1 MGCGHNP
8 RYRDNRMFDLPTEPI
23 NFADILEKRKE
34 SARNTIR
41 EASADEIH
49 KLVTE
54 LYPDG
59 NHPFVEIFSKFIEEH
74 RSERIFRGQA
84 SDGIGFVYYPK
95 SNTGIW
101 YQYVGKVAGV
111 GRLGPNGL
119 KALAEIMAET
129 GRG

>member
-1 MGCGHNP
+1 
-8 RYRDNRMFDLPTEPI
+8 MFSLPTEPI
-23 NFADILEKRKE
+23 DFADILAKRKE
-34 SARNTIR
+34 SARSTLH
-41 EASADEIH
+41 EATVDEIH

-74 RSERIFRGQA
+74 RSERILRGET

-95 SNTGIW
+95 SNNGIW
-101 YQYVGKVAGV
+101 YRYIGKLAGV

-119 KALAEIMAET
+119 KALAEIVAGT
-129 GRG
+129 GRA

>member
-1 MGCGHNP
+1 
-8 RYRDNRMFDLPTEPI
+8 MFDLPTEPI
-23 NFADILEKRKE
+23 NFSDILEKRKE
-34 SARNTIR
+34 SARNTIH
-41 EASADEIH
+41 EASVDEIRT
-49 KLVTE
+49 LVTE

-74 RSERIFRGQA
+74 RSERIFRGQT

-101 YQYVGKVAGV
+101 YQYVGKVPGV

-129 GRG
+129 GRA

>member
-1 MGCGHNP
+1 
-8 RYRDNRMFDLPTEPI
+8 MFSLPTEPI
-23 NFADILEKRKE
+23 NFADIIAQRKD

-41 EASADEIH
+41 EASVAEIRT
-49 KLVTE
+49 LVTE
-54 LYPDG
+54 LYPDE
-59 NHPFVEIFSKFIEEH
+59 NHPFVEIFSKFIDEH
-74 RSERIFRGQA
+74 RSERIFRGQT

-101 YQYVGKVAGV
+101 YRYVGKVASV

-129 GRG
+129 GRA

>member
-1 MGCGHNP
+1 
-8 RYRDNRMFDLPTEPI
+8 MFSLPTEPI
-23 NFADILEKRKE
+23 NFADVLSKRKE
-34 SARNTIR
+34 SARNTLR
-41 EASADEIH
+41 EASASEIRT
-49 KLVTE
+49 LLTE

-74 RSERIFRGQA
+74 LSERIFRGET

-95 SNTGIW
+95 SNNGIW
-101 YQYVGKVAGV
+101 YRYTGKLASV

>member
-1 MGCGHNP
+1 
-8 RYRDNRMFDLPTEPI
+8 MFDLPTEPI
-23 NFADILEKRKE
+23 NFADILAKRKE
-34 SARNTIR
+34 SARDSIR
-41 EASADEIH
+41 EASVAEIH
-49 KLVTE
+49 TLVTE

-74 RSERIFRGQA
+74 RSERIFRGQT

-101 YQYVGKVAGV
+101 YRYAGKAASV

-129 GRG
+129 GRA

>member
-1 MGCGHNP
+1 
-8 RYRDNRMFDLPTEPI
+8 MFDLPTEPI

-34 SARNTIR
+34 SARDTIH
-41 EASADEIH
+41 EASAGEIH

-74 RSERIFRGQA
+74 RSERIFRGQT

-95 SNTGIW
+95 SNAGIW
-101 YQYVGKVAGV
+101 YQYVGKVASV
-111 GRLGPNGL
+111 GRLGPNAL
-119 KALAEIMAET
+119 KVLAEIMVDT
-129 GRG
+129 GRA